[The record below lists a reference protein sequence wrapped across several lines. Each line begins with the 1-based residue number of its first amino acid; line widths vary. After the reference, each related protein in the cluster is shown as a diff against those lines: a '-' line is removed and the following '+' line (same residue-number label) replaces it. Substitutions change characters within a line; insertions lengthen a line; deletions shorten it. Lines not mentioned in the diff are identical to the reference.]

1 MSVLGLVLVTSDGAE
16 SNSGLPGAFVHVAG
30 VPLVVRAV
38 RMLLSSGAVDRVIL
52 AVPKSELEK
61 SREIVEFERVDVRCC
76 DDGSDFWSWPD
87 DVRTVVVH
95 EARRPLAPP
104 GLVAAVVEAAA
115 ADDQRVIVPVLPV
128 SDTIKEV
135 DGAGVVLGTVD
146 RSRLWVRQT
155 PAAIPVEVL
164 RRALAEGACDLAALL
179 DAATLTVPGDPLAF
193 EVRTPWDLELAELL
207 LVDL

>member
-1 MSVLGLVLVTSDGAE
+1 MTSDGAE
-16 SNSGLPGAFVHVAG
+16 SDAGLPGAFVHVAG
-30 VPLVVRAV
+30 VPLAVRAV
-38 RMLLSSGAVDRVIL
+38 RTMLSSGVVDRVVL
-52 AVPKSELEK
+52 AVPKTELEK
-61 SREIVEFERVDVRCC
+61 TREIIEFKHLDVRVC
-76 DDGSDFWSWPD
+76 DNGSDFWSWPD

-135 DGAGVVLGTVD
+135 DTAGVVLGTVD
-146 RSRLWVRQT
+146 RSELRVRQT
-155 PAAIPVEVL
+155 PAAVPAEVL
-164 RRALAEGACDLAALL
+164 RHVLAAGTRDLGALL
-179 DAATLTVPGDPLAF
+179 DAAVLTVPGDPLAF